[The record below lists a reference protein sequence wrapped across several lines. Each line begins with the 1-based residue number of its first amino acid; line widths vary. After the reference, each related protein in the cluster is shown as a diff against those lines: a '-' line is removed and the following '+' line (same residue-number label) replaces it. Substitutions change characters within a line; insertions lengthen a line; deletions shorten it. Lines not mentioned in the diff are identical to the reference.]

1 MMIEKVGNMR
11 FKDKVAIVTGSAQGI
26 GKAIAQGFAGE
37 AADVI
42 LLDKSEEAQN
52 TAREIEAGGGRA
64 SAMICDATNGQEVK
78 DTVKQII
85 EKWGRIDILVNN
97 IGWNESIPFLESD
110 EALWYKSL
118 DINLLV
124 PIRLCHAVLPH
135 MIKQKSGRVVNISSI
150 AGRQPRPYA
159 LAYSAAKAG
168 VIAIT
173 RSLAVAMAPY
183 NIRVNS
189 VAPAIID
196 TQLLRE
202 QAPPEHL
209 GPILKQSTLG
219 RLGQPEEV
227 AAAVLFMA
235 SDEASYIV
243 GQTLNADGGN
253 CML

>member
-1 MMIEKVGNMR
+1 MEKVGNMR
-11 FKDKVAIVTGSAQGI
+11 FKDRVTIVTGSAQGI

-37 AADVI
+37 EADVI
-42 LLDKSEEAQN
+42 LLDKSEEAQS
-52 TAREIEAGGGRA
+52 TAREIEAGGGKA
-64 SAMICDATNGQEVK
+64 SAMKCDATNGQEVK

-124 PIRLCHAVLPH
+124 PMRLCHAVLPN

-235 SDEASYIV
+235 SDEASYII

>member
-1 MMIEKVGNMR
+1 MR
-11 FKDKVAIVTGSAQGI
+11 FKGKVTIVTGSAQGI

-42 LLDKSEEAQN
+42 LLDKSEEAKN
-52 TAREIEAGGGRA
+52 TAREIEAGGGKA

-110 EALWYKSL
+110 EALWCKSL

-124 PIRLCHAVLPH
+124 PMRLCHAVLPH

-209 GPILKQSTLG
+209 GPIMKQSTLG

>member
-1 MMIEKVGNMR
+1 MR
-11 FKDKVAIVTGSAQGI
+11 FKDRVTIVTGSAQGI

-37 AADVI
+37 GADVI
-42 LLDKSEEAQN
+42 LLDKAEEAKN
-52 TAREIEAGGGRA
+52 TAREIEAGGGKA

-97 IGWNESIPFLESD
+97 IGWNESISFLESD

-124 PIRLCHAVLPH
+124 PMRLCHAVLPH

-159 LAYSAAKAG
+159 LTYSAAKAG

-183 NIRVNS
+183 NIRVNC

-209 GPILKQSTLG
+209 GPIMKQSTLG

-227 AAAVLFMA
+227 AAAVLFIA

>member
-1 MMIEKVGNMR
+1 MR
-11 FKDKVAIVTGSAQGI
+11 FKDKVTIVTGSAQGI
-26 GKAIAQGFAGE
+26 GRAIAQGFAGE
-37 AADVI
+37 GADVI

-52 TAREIEAGGGRA
+52 TAREIAAGGGKA

-85 EKWGRIDILVNN
+85 EKWGRLDVLVNN
-97 IGWNESIPFLESD
+97 IGWNESISFLESD

-124 PIRLCHAVLPH
+124 PMRLCHAVLPH

-150 AGRQPRPYA
+150 AGRQPRPFA

-209 GPILKQSTLG
+209 GPIMKQSTLG

>member
-1 MMIEKVGNMR
+1 MR
-11 FKDKVAIVTGSAQGI
+11 FKDRVAIVTGSAQGI

-37 AADVI
+37 GAEVI
-42 LLDKSEEAQN
+42 LLDKSEEAKS
-52 TAREIEAGGGRA
+52 TARAIESGGGKA
-64 SAMICDATNGQEVK
+64 SAMICDATSGQEVK

-110 EALWYKSL
+110 EALWYRSL

-124 PIRLCHAVLPH
+124 PMRLCHAVLPH

-159 LAYSAAKAG
+159 VAYSAAKAG

-183 NIRVNS
+183 NIRVNC

-209 GPILKQSTLG
+209 GPIMKQSTLG

-235 SDEASYIV
+235 SDEASYII

>member
-1 MMIEKVGNMR
+1 MR
-11 FKDKVAIVTGSAQGI
+11 FKDRVAIVTGSAQGI

-42 LLDKSEEAQN
+42 LLDKSEEAKN
-52 TAREIEAGGGRA
+52 TAREIEAGGGKA

-97 IGWNESIPFLESD
+97 IGWNESISFLESD

-124 PIRLCHAVLPH
+124 PMRLCHAVLPH

-150 AGRQPRPYA
+150 AGRQPRPFA
-159 LAYSAAKAG
+159 LTYSAAKAG

-209 GPILKQSTLG
+209 GPIMKQSTLG

>member
-1 MMIEKVGNMR
+1 MR
-11 FKDKVAIVTGSAQGI
+11 FKDRVAIVTGSAQGI

-42 LLDKSEEAQN
+42 LLDKSEEAKN
-52 TAREIEAGGGRA
+52 TAREIEAGGGKA

-110 EALWYKSL
+110 EALWYRSL

-124 PIRLCHAVLPH
+124 PMRLCHAVLPH
-135 MIKQKSGRVVNISSI
+135 MIKQKSGRVVNIASI

-159 LAYSAAKAG
+159 VAYSAAKAG

-183 NIRVNS
+183 NIRVNC

-209 GPILKQSTLG
+209 GPIMKQSTLG
-219 RLGQPEEV
+219 RLGQPEDV
-227 AAAVLFMA
+227 AAGVLYLA
-235 SDEASYIV
+235 SDEAGWCT
-243 GQTLNADGGN
+243 GQAIGVDCGLSV
-253 CML
+253 LL

>member
-1 MMIEKVGNMR
+1 MR
-11 FKDKVAIVTGSAQGI
+11 FKDRVTIVTGSAQGI
-26 GKAIAQGFAGE
+26 GKAIAHGFAGE

-52 TAREIEAGGGRA
+52 TAREIEAGGGKA

-97 IGWNESIPFLESD
+97 IGWNESISFLESD

-124 PIRLCHAVLPH
+124 PMRLCHAVLPH

-159 LAYSAAKAG
+159 LTYSAAKAG

-183 NIRVNS
+183 NIRVNC

-209 GPILKQSTLG
+209 GPIMKQSTLG

-227 AAAVLFMA
+227 AAAVLFIA

>member
-1 MMIEKVGNMR
+1 MR
-11 FKDKVAIVTGSAQGI
+11 FKGKVTIVTGSAQGI

-52 TAREIEAGGGRA
+52 TAREIKAGGGKA

-78 DTVKQII
+78 DTIKQII

-97 IGWNESIPFLESD
+97 IGWNESISFLESD

-124 PIRLCHAVLPH
+124 PMRLCHAVLPH

-150 AGRQPRPYA
+150 AGRQPRPFA

-209 GPILKQSTLG
+209 GPIMKQSTLG

-235 SDEASYIV
+235 SDEASYII

>member
-1 MMIEKVGNMR
+1 MR
-11 FKDKVAIVTGSAQGI
+11 FKDRVAIVTGSAQGI

-42 LLDKSEEAQN
+42 LLDKSEEAKN
-52 TAREIEAGGGRA
+52 TAREIEAGGGKA

-97 IGWNESIPFLESD
+97 IGWNESISFLESD

-124 PIRLCHAVLPH
+124 PMRLCHAVLPH

-150 AGRQPRPYA
+150 AGRQPRPFA

-209 GPILKQSTLG
+209 GPIMKQSTLG

>member
-1 MMIEKVGNMR
+1 MR
-11 FKDKVAIVTGSAQGI
+11 FKDRVTIVTGSAQGI
-26 GKAIAQGFAGE
+26 GKAIAQGFAREG
-37 AADVI
+37 ADVI
-42 LLDKSEEAQN
+42 LLDKSEEAKN
-52 TAREIEAGGGRA
+52 TAREIETKGGKA
-64 SAMICDATNGQEVK
+64 SVMICDATNGQEVK
-78 DTVKQII
+78 DTVKRII
-85 EKWGRIDILVNN
+85 EKSGRIDILVNN

-124 PIRLCHAVLPH
+124 PMRLCHAVLPH

-183 NIRVNS
+183 NVRVNS

-209 GPILKQSTLG
+209 GPIMKQSTLG

>member
-1 MMIEKVGNMR
+1 MR
-11 FKDKVAIVTGSAQGI
+11 FKDKVTIVTGSAQGI
-26 GKAIAQGFAGE
+26 GRAIAQGFAGE
-37 AADVI
+37 GADVI

-52 TAREIEAGGGRA
+52 TAREIAAGGGKA

-85 EKWGRIDILVNN
+85 EKWGRIDVLVNN
-97 IGWNESIPFLESD
+97 IGWNESISFLESD

-124 PIRLCHAVLPH
+124 PMRLCHAVLPH

-150 AGRQPRPYA
+150 AGRQPRPFA

-209 GPILKQSTLG
+209 GPIMKQSTLG

>member
-1 MMIEKVGNMR
+1 MR
-11 FKDKVAIVTGSAQGI
+11 FKDKVTIVTGSAQGI

-37 AADVI
+37 GADVI
-42 LLDKSEEAQN
+42 LLDKAEEAKN
-52 TAREIEAGGGRA
+52 TAREIEAGGGKA

-97 IGWNESIPFLESD
+97 IGWNESISFLESD

-124 PIRLCHAVLPH
+124 PMRLCHAVLPH

-159 LAYSAAKAG
+159 LTYSAAKAG

-183 NIRVNS
+183 NIRVNC

-209 GPILKQSTLG
+209 GPIMKQSTLG

-227 AAAVLFMA
+227 AAAVLFIA

>member
-1 MMIEKVGNMR
+1 MR
-11 FKDKVAIVTGSAQGI
+11 FKDRVTIVTGSAQGI

-37 AADVI
+37 GADVI
-42 LLDKSEEAQN
+42 LLDKAEEAQN
-52 TAREIEAGGGRA
+52 TAREIEAGGGKA

-97 IGWNESIPFLESD
+97 IGWNESISFLESD

-124 PIRLCHAVLPH
+124 PMRLCHAVLPH

-159 LAYSAAKAG
+159 LTYSAAKAG

-183 NIRVNS
+183 NIRVNC

-209 GPILKQSTLG
+209 GPIMKQSTLG

-227 AAAVLFMA
+227 AAAVLFIA

>member
-1 MMIEKVGNMR
+1 MR
-11 FKDKVAIVTGSAQGI
+11 FKDKVTIVTGGAQGI
-26 GKAIAQGFAGE
+26 GKAIAEGFAKE
-37 AADVI
+37 LADVI
-42 LLDKSEEAQN
+42 ILDKAEEEAN
-52 TAREIEAGGGRA
+52 HTASDIKSKGYKA
-64 SAMICDATNGQEVK
+64 SVIRVDAADGQEVK
-78 DTVKQII
+78 DVVNHII
-85 EKWGRIDILVNN
+85 ENWGRIDILVNN
-97 IGWNESIPFLESD
+97 IGWNEVLPFLESD
-110 EALWYKSL
+110 ETLWRKSI

-124 PIRLCHAVLPH
+124 PMRFCHAVLPH
-135 MIKQKSGRVVNISSI
+135 MMKQKYGKIVNVSSI

-159 LAYSAAKAG
+159 VAYSAAKAG

-189 VAPAIID
+189 VAPAIIE
-196 TQLLRE
+196 TGLLKGQER
-202 QAPPEHL
+202 AHL
-209 GPILKQSTLG
+209 DPIIKGSTLG

-235 SDEASYIV
+235 SDEASYIL

>member
-1 MMIEKVGNMR
+1 MR
-11 FKDKVAIVTGSAQGI
+11 FKGKVTIVTGSAQGI

-42 LLDKSEEAQN
+42 LLDKSEEAKN
-52 TAREIEAGGGRA
+52 TAREIEAGGGKA

-97 IGWNESIPFLESD
+97 IGWNESISFLESD

-124 PIRLCHAVLPH
+124 PMRLCHAVLPH

-150 AGRQPRPYA
+150 AGRQPRPFA

-209 GPILKQSTLG
+209 GPIMKQSTLG